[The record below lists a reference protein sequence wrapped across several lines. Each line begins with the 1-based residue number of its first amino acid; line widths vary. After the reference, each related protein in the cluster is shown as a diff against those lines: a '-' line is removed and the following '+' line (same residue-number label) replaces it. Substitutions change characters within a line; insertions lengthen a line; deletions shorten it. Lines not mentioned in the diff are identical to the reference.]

1 MWKRIRRKKVSKK
14 LKKTREKRGKQL
26 VLSIV
31 FLVLGFMLAFSYR
44 TVGSKQ
50 QMLNL
55 EQTNLFQQEEQYRA
69 DLIEQQERNKELT
82 NELLEKQKKVHSFE
96 QDFSDKEKN
105 HAVLVE
111 KARDLRLLL
120 GDIPSKGAGIKVT
133 LEDADYDP
141 SIQNP
146 NDYIV
151 HESHVLRVI
160 NELKIAGAQGM
171 TINGQRINSNS
182 YIKCTGPVIMVDGR
196 TFPAPFIIEAV
207 GDPKVLLPAL
217 HLKGSVIDGLLR
229 DNIVVTLEEMKEVQ
243 LPAIRDE
250 V

>member
-1 MWKRIRRKKVSKK
+1 
-14 LKKTREKRGKQL
+14 
-26 VLSIV
+26 
-31 FLVLGFMLAFSYR
+31 MLAFSYR
-44 TVGSKQ
+44 TIGSKQ
-50 QMLNL
+50 QVLDSQ
-55 EQTNLFQQEEQYRA
+55 QTNLFQQEEQYRA
-69 DLIEQQERNKELT
+69 DLIDQQERNKELT

-96 QDFSDKEKN
+96 QEFSDKEKN

-120 GDIPSKGAGIKVT
+120 GDIPSKGAGVKVT
-133 LEDADYDP
+133 LEDAAYDP

-207 GDPKVLLPAL
+207 GDPKVLTPAL

>member
-1 MWKRIRRKKVSKK
+1 MSKK

>member
-1 MWKRIRRKKVSKK
+1 MSKK

-44 TVGSKQ
+44 TIGSEQ
-50 QMLNL
+50 QMLDL

-207 GDPKVLLPAL
+207 GDPKVLSPAL

>member
-1 MWKRIRRKKVSKK
+1 MSKK

-44 TVGSKQ
+44 TIGSKQ
-50 QMLNL
+50 PVLDS

-69 DLIEQQERNKELT
+69 DLINQQERNKELT

-96 QDFSDKEKN
+96 QEFSEKEKN

-120 GDIPSKGAGIKVT
+120 GDIPSKGAGVKVT

-207 GDPKVLLPAL
+207 GDPKVLSPAL

>member
-1 MWKRIRRKKVSKK
+1 MRREKVSNR

-26 VLSIV
+26 MFSLV
-31 FLVLGFMLAFSYR
+31 FLVLGFMLAFSYQ
-44 TVGSKQ
+44 TIGSKQ
-50 QMLNL
+50 QALGPEL
-55 EQTNLFQQEEQYRA
+55 SSVFQQEEQYRE
-69 DLIEQQERNKELT
+69 DLIIQQERNKELT
-82 NELLEKQKKVHSFE
+82 NELLNKQNEVHEFE
-96 QDFSDKEKN
+96 QQFSDKENN

-120 GDIPSKGAGIKVT
+120 GDVASKGEGVKVT

-141 SIQNP
+141 SVQNP

-171 TINGQRINSNS
+171 TINGQRIDSNS

-196 TFPAPFIIEAV
+196 TFPAPFVIEAV
-207 GDPKVLLPAL
+207 GDPKVLSPAL
-217 HLKGSVIDGLLR
+217 HLKGSVIDGLLI
-229 DNIVVTLEEMKEVQ
+229 DNIVVTLEEMKEIK

>member
-1 MWKRIRRKKVSKK
+1 MNKNRKA
-14 LKKTREKRGKQL
+14 TREKRGKQL
-26 VLSIV
+26 LFSVV

-44 TVGSKQ
+44 TVGSHMQ
-50 QMLNL
+50 ELD
-55 EQTNLFQQEEQYRA
+55 EVQTDLFLQEEQYRG
-69 DLIEQQERNKELT
+69 DLITQQERNKELT
-82 NELLEKQKKVHSFE
+82 NELLEKQRKIQEFE
-96 QDFSDKEKN
+96 ENFSNQEEN

-120 GDIPSKGAGIKVT
+120 GVMPATGAGVKVT

-141 SIQNP
+141 SVQNP

-160 NELKIAGAQGM
+160 NELKIAGAQGLS
-171 TINGQRINSNS
+171 INGQRINSNS
-182 YIKCTGPVIMVDGR
+182 YIKCTGPVIMIDGR

-207 GDPKVLLPAL
+207 GDPNVLVPAMQ
-217 HLKGSVIDGLLR
+217 LKGSVIDGLVR
-229 DNIVVTLEEMKEVQ
+229 DNIVVTLEEMKEIK
-243 LPAIRDE
+243 LSAIRDE

>member
-1 MWKRIRRKKVSKK
+1 MRRKKVSKT

-44 TVGSKQ
+44 TIGSKQ
-50 QMLNL
+50 QVLDSQ
-55 EQTNLFQQEEQYRA
+55 QTNLFQQEEQYRA
-69 DLIEQQERNKELT
+69 DLIDQQERNKELT

-96 QDFSDKEKN
+96 QEFSDKEKN

-120 GDIPSKGAGIKVT
+120 GDIPSKGAGVKVT
-133 LEDADYDP
+133 LEDAAYDP

-207 GDPKVLLPAL
+207 GDPKVLTPAL

>member
-1 MWKRIRRKKVSKK
+1 MSKT

-44 TVGSKQ
+44 TIGSKQ
-50 QMLNL
+50 QVLDSQ
-55 EQTNLFQQEEQYRA
+55 QTNLFQQEEQYRA
-69 DLIEQQERNKELT
+69 DLIDQQERNKELT

-96 QDFSDKEKN
+96 QEFSDKEKN

-120 GDIPSKGAGIKVT
+120 GDIPSKGAGVKVT
-133 LEDADYDP
+133 LEDAAYDP

-207 GDPKVLLPAL
+207 GDPKVLTPAL

>member
-1 MWKRIRRKKVSKK
+1 MSKK

-44 TVGSKQ
+44 TIGSKQ
-50 QMLNL
+50 QMLDL

-196 TFPAPFIIEAV
+196 MFPAPFIIEAV
-207 GDPKVLLPAL
+207 GDPKVLSPAL

>member
-1 MWKRIRRKKVSKK
+1 MGKG

-26 VLSIV
+26 VFSVV

-44 TVGSKQ
+44 TIGSKQ
-50 QMLNL
+50 QVLDP
-55 EQTNLFQQEEQYRA
+55 EQSSIFLQEERYRE

-82 NELLEKQKKVHSFE
+82 GELLEKQKRVHDFE
-96 QDFSDKEKN
+96 QEFSDKEKK

-120 GDIPSKGAGIKVT
+120 GFVPSEGEGVKVT

-141 SIQNP
+141 SVQNP

-182 YIKCTGPVIMVDGR
+182 YIKCTGPVIMIDGR

-207 GDPKVLLPAL
+207 GDPKVLSPAL
-217 HLKGSVIDGLLR
+217 HLKGSVIDGLQR
-229 DNIVVTLEEMKEVQ
+229 DNIVVTVEEMKEIQ

>member
-1 MWKRIRRKKVSKK
+1 MSKK

-44 TVGSKQ
+44 TIGSKQ
-50 QMLNL
+50 QVLDP

-82 NELLEKQKKVHSFE
+82 NELLDKQNDVHSFE
-96 QDFSDKEKN
+96 QDFSDKEKK

-120 GDIPSKGAGIKVT
+120 GDIPSKGAGVKVT

-141 SIQNP
+141 SVQNP

-207 GDPKVLLPAL
+207 GDPKVLSPAL

-229 DNIVVTLEEMKEVQ
+229 DNIVVTLEEMKDVQ

>member
-1 MWKRIRRKKVSKK
+1 MFS
-14 LKKTREKRGKQL
+14 L
-26 VLSIV
+26 V
-31 FLVLGFMLAFSYR
+31 FLVLGFMLAFSYQ
-44 TVGSKQ
+44 TIGSKQ
-50 QMLNL
+50 QALGPEL
-55 EQTNLFQQEEQYRA
+55 SSVFQQEEQYRE
-69 DLIEQQERNKELT
+69 DLIIQQERNKELT
-82 NELLEKQKKVHSFE
+82 NELLNKQNEVHEFE
-96 QDFSDKEKN
+96 QQFSDKENN

-120 GDIPSKGAGIKVT
+120 GDVASKGEGVKVT

-141 SIQNP
+141 SVQNP

-171 TINGQRINSNS
+171 TINGQRIDSNS

-196 TFPAPFIIEAV
+196 TFPAPFVIEAV
-207 GDPKVLLPAL
+207 GDPKVLSPAL
-217 HLKGSVIDGLLR
+217 HLKGSVIDGLLI
-229 DNIVVTLEEMKEVQ
+229 DNIVVTLEEMKEIK

>member
-1 MWKRIRRKKVSKK
+1 MFS
-14 LKKTREKRGKQL
+14 L
-26 VLSIV
+26 V
-31 FLVLGFMLAFSYR
+31 FLVLGFMLAFSYQ
-44 TVGSKQ
+44 TIGSRQ
-50 QMLNL
+50 QALGP
-55 EQTNLFQQEEQYRA
+55 EQSSIFQQEEQYRQ

-82 NELLEKQKKVHSFE
+82 SELVNKQKEVHQFE
-96 QDFSDKEKN
+96 QQFSDKENN

-120 GDIPSKGAGIKVT
+120 GDVPSKGEGVKVT

-141 SIQNP
+141 SVQNP

-196 TFPAPFIIEAV
+196 TFPAPFVIEAV
-207 GDPKVLLPAL
+207 GDPKVLSPAL
-217 HLKGSVIDGLLR
+217 HLKGSVIDGLLI
-229 DNIVVTLEEMKEVQ
+229 DNIVVTLEEMKEIQ

>member
-1 MWKRIRRKKVSKK
+1 
-14 LKKTREKRGKQL
+14 
-26 VLSIV
+26 
-31 FLVLGFMLAFSYR
+31 MLAFSYQ
-44 TVGSKQ
+44 TIGSKQ
-50 QMLNL
+50 QALGPEL
-55 EQTNLFQQEEQYRA
+55 SSVFQQEEQYRE
-69 DLIEQQERNKELT
+69 DLIIQQERNKELT
-82 NELLEKQKKVHSFE
+82 NELLNKQNEVHEFE
-96 QDFSDKEKN
+96 QQFSDKENN

-120 GDIPSKGAGIKVT
+120 GDVASKGEGVKVT

-141 SIQNP
+141 SVQNP

-171 TINGQRINSNS
+171 TINGQRIDSNS

-196 TFPAPFIIEAV
+196 TFPAPFVIEAV
-207 GDPKVLLPAL
+207 GDPKVLSPAL
-217 HLKGSVIDGLLR
+217 HLKGSVIDGLLI
-229 DNIVVTLEEMKEVQ
+229 DNIVVTLEEMKEIK

>member
-1 MWKRIRRKKVSKK
+1 
-14 LKKTREKRGKQL
+14 
-26 VLSIV
+26 
-31 FLVLGFMLAFSYR
+31 MLAFSYR
-44 TVGSKQ
+44 TIGSKEKV
-50 QMLNL
+50 LDP
-55 EQTNLFQQEEQYRA
+55 EQSDLFQQEEQYRA
-69 DLIEQQERNKELT
+69 ELIDQQERNKELT
-82 NELLEKQKKVHSFE
+82 NELLEKQKDVRSFE
-96 QDFSDKEKN
+96 QVFSDKEKN
-105 HAVLVE
+105 HAILVE

-120 GDIPSKGAGIKVT
+120 GDIPSKGAGVKVT
-133 LEDADYDP
+133 LEDAEYDP
-141 SIQNP
+141 SVQNP

-207 GDPKVLLPAL
+207 GDPKVLSPAL

>member
-1 MWKRIRRKKVSKK
+1 MSKK

-44 TVGSKQ
+44 TIGSKQ
-50 QMLNL
+50 QMLDL

-207 GDPKVLLPAL
+207 GDPKVLSPAL

>member
-1 MWKRIRRKKVSKK
+1 MSKK

-44 TVGSKQ
+44 TIGSKQ
-50 QMLNL
+50 QVLDS

-69 DLIEQQERNKELT
+69 DLINQQERNKELT

-96 QDFSDKEKN
+96 QEFSEKEKN

-120 GDIPSKGAGIKVT
+120 GDTPSKGAGVKVT

-207 GDPKVLLPAL
+207 GDPKVLSPAL

>member
-1 MWKRIRRKKVSKK
+1 MFS
-14 LKKTREKRGKQL
+14 L
-26 VLSIV
+26 V
-31 FLVLGFMLAFSYR
+31 FLVLGFMLAFSYQ
-44 TVGSKQ
+44 TIGSKQ
-50 QMLNL
+50 QTSGPERSSIFL
-55 EQTNLFQQEEQYRA
+55 QEEQYRE
-69 DLIEQQERNKELT
+69 DLIKQQERNKELT
-82 NELLEKQKKVHSFE
+82 KELTEKQQEVHRFE
-96 QDFSDKEKN
+96 QQFSDKENN

-120 GDIPSKGAGIKVT
+120 GDVPSKGAGVKVT

-141 SIQNP
+141 SVQNP

-160 NELKIAGAQGM
+160 NELKIAGSQGM
-171 TINGQRINSNS
+171 TINGQRIDSNS

-196 TFPAPFIIEAV
+196 TFPAPFVIEAV
-207 GDPKVLLPAL
+207 GDPKVLTPAL
-217 HLKGSVIDGLLR
+217 QLKGSVIDGLLL
-229 DNIVVTLEEMKEVQ
+229 DNIVVTLEEMKEIQ

>member
-1 MWKRIRRKKVSKK
+1 
-14 LKKTREKRGKQL
+14 
-26 VLSIV
+26 
-31 FLVLGFMLAFSYR
+31 MLAFSYR
-44 TVGSKQ
+44 TIGSKQ
-50 QMLNL
+50 QVLDP

-82 NELLEKQKKVHSFE
+82 NELLDKQNDVHSFE
-96 QDFSDKEKN
+96 QDFSDKEKK

-120 GDIPSKGAGIKVT
+120 GDIPSKGAGVKVT

-141 SIQNP
+141 SVQNP

-160 NELKIAGAQGM
+160 NELKIAGAQVM
-171 TINGQRINSNS
+171 TINGQRSNSNS

-207 GDPKVLLPAL
+207 GDPKVLSPAL

-229 DNIVVTLEEMKEVQ
+229 DNIVVTLEEMKDVQ

>member
-1 MWKRIRRKKVSKK
+1 MSKK

-26 VLSIV
+26 VFSIV

-44 TVGSKQ
+44 TIGSKQ
-50 QMLNL
+50 QVLDS

-69 DLIEQQERNKELT
+69 DLIDQQERNKELT
-82 NELLEKQKKVHSFE
+82 NELLEKQQQVHSYE

-120 GDIPSKGAGIKVT
+120 GDIPSKGAGVKVT

-141 SIQNP
+141 SVQNP

-207 GDPKVLLPAL
+207 GDPKVLSPAL

>member
-1 MWKRIRRKKVSKK
+1 MSKK
-14 LKKTREKRGKQL
+14 LNKTREKRGKQL

-44 TVGSKQ
+44 TIGSKEKV
-50 QMLNL
+50 LDP
-55 EQTNLFQQEEQYRA
+55 EQSDLFQQEEQYRA
-69 DLIEQQERNKELT
+69 ELIDQQERNKELT
-82 NELLEKQKKVHSFE
+82 NELLEKQKDVRSFE
-96 QDFSDKEKN
+96 QVFSDKEKN
-105 HAVLVE
+105 HAILVE

-120 GDIPSKGAGIKVT
+120 GDIPSKGAGVKVT
-133 LEDADYDP
+133 LEDAEYDP
-141 SIQNP
+141 SVQNP

-207 GDPKVLLPAL
+207 GDPKVLSPAL

>member
-1 MWKRIRRKKVSKK
+1 MGKK
-14 LKKTREKRGKQL
+14 LKKAREKRGKQL
-26 VLSIV
+26 VLSVV

-44 TVGSKQ
+44 TIGSKQ
-50 QMLNL
+50 EALGP
-55 EQTNLFQQEEQYRA
+55 EQSNLFQQEEQYRA
-69 DLIEQQERNKELT
+69 DLIDQQERNKELT
-82 NELLEKQKKVHSFE
+82 NELLGKQQEVHSFE
-96 QDFSDKEKN
+96 QDFSDKKKN

-120 GDIPSKGAGIKVT
+120 GDIPSKGAGVKVT

-141 SIQNP
+141 SVQNP

-207 GDPKVLLPAL
+207 GDPKVLSPAL
-217 HLKGSVIDGLLR
+217 HLKGSVIDGLLL
-229 DNIVVTLEEMKEVQ
+229 DNIVVTMEEMKEIQ